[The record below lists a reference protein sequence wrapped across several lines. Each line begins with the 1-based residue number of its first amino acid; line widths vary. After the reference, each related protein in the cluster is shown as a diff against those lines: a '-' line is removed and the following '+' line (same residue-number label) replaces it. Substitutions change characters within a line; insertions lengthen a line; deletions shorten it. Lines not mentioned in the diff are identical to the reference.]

1 MVSNLIGSGV
11 IHWSGMKTV
20 GDNCNF
26 EALPYLIVIFQI
38 CVPLAIG
45 IPAIF
50 LIPNVLQTE
59 HLIDWKKE
67 GWYEENAAEEVTSE
81 PLASTSSDAN
91 TARDNDSGDP
101 RLEPHYLL

>member
-1 MVSNLIGSGV
+1 
-11 IHWSGMKTV
+11 MKTV
-20 GDNCNF
+20 GENCNF

-38 CVPLAIG
+38 CVPLAVG

-50 LIPNVLQTE
+50 LIPNVFQTD

-67 GWYEENAAEEVTSE
+67 GWYEENSSEDVASE
-81 PLASTSSDAN
+81 PVANVVVANDAGDDAN
-91 TARDNDSGDP
+91 EDP